1 MPSLVDDEVDVIE
14 KHPTVFEV
22 AKTVPS
28 HEKHGKHTSD
38 IKICDSRHEGILR
51 DILESRGLN
60 SSIERNSIRLYRYKM
75 KTLVKEQV
83 KRLLEQL
90 PDDATW
96 EDLQYAIL
104 IHQTVEAGAKVIVAG
119 RFQTSEEVR
128 ERFKLSPRA

>member
-1 MPSLVDDEVDVIE
+1 M
-14 KHPTVFEV
+14 
-22 AKTVPS
+22 
-28 HEKHGKHTSD
+28 
-38 IKICDSRHEGILR
+38 
-51 DILESRGLN
+51 N

-104 IHQTVEAGAKVIVAG
+104 IHQTVEAGAKVIVGG

>member
-1 MPSLVDDEVDVIE
+1 ML
-14 KHPTVFEV
+14 K
-22 AKTVPS
+22 
-28 HEKHGKHTSD
+28 
-38 IKICDSRHEGILR
+38 
-51 DILESRGLN
+51 SRGMN

-104 IHQTVEAGAKVIVAG
+104 IHQTVEAVQKLLWEDV
-119 RFQTSEEVR
+119 
-128 ERFKLSPRA
+128 FKPPKKYENALSCHLEHE